1 MKIHRNKMILIVFA
15 LQLLMLLAV
24 IAMVCAVSGRGRTVT
39 LEMAGYDPYDTLRG
53 RYLRLSSPDSRV
65 TLEPGSI
72 ERYENRRQS
81 TIPVYVVLD
90 TDPDSGISGFSYAS
104 LDCPDSNTP
113 YIRCSSQYL
122 RIYEDGAQISI
133 QPRIEQYYLN
143 ERHADALEQS
153 ITRDSN
159 ILLRLKIWRGMYVV
173 DGLTVDGQAY

>member
-1 MKIHRNKMILIVFA
+1 MKMHRNKIILIVSA
-15 LQLLMLLAV
+15 LQLLMLLSV
-24 IAMVCAVSGRGRTVT
+24 IAMVYVVSGNGRTVT
-39 LEMAGYDPYDTLRG
+39 LEMTGYDPYDALRG
-53 RYLRLSSPDSRV
+53 RYLRLSNPDSRV

>member
-1 MKIHRNKMILIVFA
+1 MIHRAF
-15 LQLLMLLAV
+15 
-24 IAMVCAVSGRGRTVT
+24 
-39 LEMAGYDPYDTLRG
+39 MAYISMELPVLHH
-53 RYLRLSSPDSRV
+53 YLK
-65 TLEPGSI
+65 
-72 ERYENRRQS
+72 
-81 TIPVYVVLD
+81 IPVPIIFIYPRIID
-90 TDPDSGISGFSYAS
+90 D
-104 LDCPDSNTP
+104 
-113 YIRCSSQYL
+113 RCSSQYL

>member
-1 MKIHRNKMILIVFA
+1 M
-15 LQLLMLLAV
+15 
-24 IAMVCAVSGRGRTVT
+24 
-39 LEMAGYDPYDTLRG
+39 
-53 RYLRLSSPDSRV
+53 
-65 TLEPGSI
+65 
-72 ERYENRRQS
+72 
-81 TIPVYVVLD
+81 VLD

>member
-39 LEMAGYDPYDTLRG
+39 LEMAGYDPYDALRG

-104 LDCPDSNTP
+104 LDCPDSNTCFGSGYWRTCRAMRVRTHAGKYSP
-113 YIRCSSQYL
+113 
-122 RIYEDGAQISI
+122 
-133 QPRIEQYYLN
+133 PRMS
-143 ERHADALEQS
+143 A
-153 ITRDSN
+153 
-159 ILLRLKIWRGMYVV
+159 
-173 DGLTVDGQAY
+173 GQACLWLL

>member
-1 MKIHRNKMILIVFA
+1 MKIHRNKIILIVSA

-24 IAMVCAVSGRGRTVT
+24 IAMVYVVSGNGRTVT
-39 LEMAGYDPYDTLRG
+39 LEMTGYDPYDALRG
-53 RYLRLSSPDSRV
+53 RYLRLSNPDSRV

-72 ERYENRRQS
+72 ERYENRRGNS
-81 TIPVYVVLD
+81 IPVYVVLD
-90 TDPDSGISGFSYAS
+90 TDPDSGISSFSYAS